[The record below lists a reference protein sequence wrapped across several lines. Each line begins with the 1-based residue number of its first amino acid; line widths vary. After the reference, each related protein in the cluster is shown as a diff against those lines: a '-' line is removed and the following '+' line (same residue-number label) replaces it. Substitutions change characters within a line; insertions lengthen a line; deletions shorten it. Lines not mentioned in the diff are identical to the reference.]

1 MSEVKVGKVTHYF
14 DRLGVA
20 VFEMT
25 DGALKVGDTVHIV
38 GHTTNFTQ
46 LIDSMQVEHQSVPSA
61 SVGQSVG
68 VKVTSPARQHDEV
81 LKVVAD

>member
-20 VFEMT
+20 IFEVT
-25 DGALKVGDTVHIV
+25 DGELKVGDTVHIV

-46 LIDSMQVEHQSVPSA
+46 PIESMQVEHQPTPSA
-61 SVGQSVG
+61 SAGQSVG
-68 VKVTSPARQHDEV
+68 IKTQSPARQHDNV
-81 LKVVAD
+81 FKVVAE

>member
-20 VFEMT
+20 VFEIT
-25 DGALKVGDTVHIV
+25 DGALKVGDTAHVV

-46 LIDSMQVEHQSVPSA
+46 PIDSIQVEHQSVPSA
-61 SVGQSVG
+61 SAGQSVG
-68 VKVTSPARQHDEV
+68 VKVKSPARQHDEV
-81 LKVVAD
+81 FKVVAD

>member
-1 MSEVKVGKVTHYF
+1 
-14 DRLGVA
+14 
-20 VFEMT
+20 
-25 DGALKVGDTVHIV
+25 
-38 GHTTNFTQ
+38 
-46 LIDSMQVEHQSVPSA
+46 MQVEHQSVPSA

>member
-20 VFEMT
+20 VFEIT
-25 DGALKVGDTVHIV
+25 DGELKVGDTVHVV

-46 LIDSMQVEHQSVPSA
+46 PIDSMQVEHQAVPSA

-68 VKVTSPARQHDEV
+68 IKVKSHARQHDEV
-81 LKVVAD
+81 FKVVAD